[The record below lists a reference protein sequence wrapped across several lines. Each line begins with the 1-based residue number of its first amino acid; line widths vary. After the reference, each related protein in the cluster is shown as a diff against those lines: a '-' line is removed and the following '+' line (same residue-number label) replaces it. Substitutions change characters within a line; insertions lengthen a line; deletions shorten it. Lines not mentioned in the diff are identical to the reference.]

1 MTVANI
7 APLTQSEVNQLAV
20 DWYRKLDVHAP
31 LEEYIPFLAE
41 EGLEMRFPE
50 ATVYGFDG
58 FKGWYER
65 VIGIFFDEVHT
76 LKEVTVTPS
85 GDKANVKVVVKWEA
99 SIWKPPAAKSE
110 RIITDAYQTWIV
122 QRSPKTQNP
131 VISIYIVDS
140 LDYAEGSAKL

>member
-1 MTVANI
+1 MSNLE
-7 APLTQSEVNQLAV
+7 PLTESEVKEFAA

-31 LEEYIPFLAE
+31 LEDYIPLLAE
-41 EGLEMRFPE
+41 EGVEMRFPE

-76 LKEVTVTPS
+76 LKEVTLTS
-85 GDKANVKVVVKWEA
+85 STAEKADVKVVVRWEA
-99 SIWKPPAAKSE
+99 SVWNPPAPTSD
-110 RIITDAYQTWIV
+110 RIILDAYQTWVV
-122 QRSPKTQNP
+122 QRSPKTQKP
-131 VISIYIVDS
+131 VIQIYIVDS

>member
-7 APLTQSEVNQLAV
+7 APLTKSEVNQLAV

-31 LEEYIPFLAE
+31 LEEYIPFVAE

-122 QRSPKTQNP
+122 QRSPNTGKP
-131 VISIYIVDS
+131 VILTYIVDS
-140 LDYAEGSAKL
+140 LDYYEGSAQL